1 MPAAG
6 ASNGRQR
13 ILVCAPT
20 NKAVSLLALRFLEA
34 ASDSGVNIVLVGDD
48 TKLLEE
54 SGGNNSPLFTF
65 YIYSWSFVIFQEYG
79 KILQFCISE
88 IEPRKG
94 SAKEMW
100 EKSIVLRNRL
110 FKSLLDLPSDFK
122 KGVEALCATLE
133 KCASGESPRTAGG
146 SLVRSIITSF
156 AEFPQEHVRTQIL
169 NSAHV
174 IFSTLCSAAC
184 TAMLKMTNQV
194 DALIVD
200 EAAAA
205 TEPELYIAFQHGPSK
220 LLVVGDPKQLQA
232 TVISKLAKRLGL
244 PLSLHERLM
253 YRCAY
258 PYCMLDVQYRM
269 HPEISQFPSLHFYD
283 DKINNGENVLGPSH
297 EAKALLLNRQPYVF
311 WQAKGTESQDASGSW
326 FNYQEADAVVSLVE
340 DLRKAHSLEWCCS
353 SDRLRIITFY
363 QAQLAIVKK
372 MLIKKEMNDVLV
384 ATVDASQGCEADVVI
399 VSFVRSG
406 NIPGFLT
413 NNCRMNVALT
423 RARHQLVCV
432 GNVQQFP
439 SMKNAA
445 TLDRLSADAMER
457 NVVVQQERS
466 V

>member
-1 MPAAG
+1 M
-6 ASNGRQR
+6 
-13 ILVCAPT
+13 
-20 NKAVSLLALRFLEA
+20 LALRFLEA

-184 TAMLKMTNQV
+184 TAM
-194 DALIVD
+194 
-200 EAAAA
+200 
-205 TEPELYIAFQHGPSK
+205 
-220 LLVVGDPKQLQA
+220 
-232 TVISKLAKRLGL
+232 
-244 PLSLHERLM
+244 
-253 YRCAY
+253 
-258 PYCMLDVQYRM
+258 
-269 HPEISQFPSLHFYD
+269 
-283 DKINNGENVLGPSH
+283 
-297 EAKALLLNRQPYVF
+297 
-311 WQAKGTESQDASGSW
+311 WQ
-326 FNYQEADAVVSLVE
+326 
-340 DLRKAHSLEWCCS
+340 
-353 SDRLRIITFY
+353 
-363 QAQLAIVKK
+363 
-372 MLIKKEMNDVLV
+372 
-384 ATVDASQGCEADVVI
+384 
-399 VSFVRSG
+399 
-406 NIPGFLT
+406 
-413 NNCRMNVALT
+413 
-423 RARHQLVCV
+423 
-432 GNVQQFP
+432 
-439 SMKNAA
+439 
-445 TLDRLSADAMER
+445 
-457 NVVVQQERS
+457 
-466 V
+466 